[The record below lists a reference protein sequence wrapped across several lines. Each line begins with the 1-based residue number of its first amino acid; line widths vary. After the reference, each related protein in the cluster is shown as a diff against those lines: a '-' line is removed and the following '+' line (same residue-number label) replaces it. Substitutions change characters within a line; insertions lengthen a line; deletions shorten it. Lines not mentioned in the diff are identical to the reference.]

1 MIHISKWLAPMLH
14 VATLYGGGGG
24 GKGGGGSAPPPPP
37 QVMPTPAPPPVPV
50 KPFVPG
56 SAAVGDPASAS
67 AKANRKGTSQLKIDL
82 GGSSSGGSGLN
93 IPTGS

>member
-24 GKGGGGSAPPPPP
+24 GKGGGSAPPPP

-56 SAAVGDPASAS
+56 SAAVGDPSSAAS
-67 AKANRKGTSQLKIDL
+67 KANRKGTSQLKIDM
-82 GGSSSGGSGLN
+82 GGSTGGSGLN